1 MSDSNKAQKEFW
13 NGAASAGWV
22 AGQENLDRSL
32 AAVTKVL
39 METAQLTSGERVLDI
54 GCGTGETSLLAAEKV
69 GNAGSVLGVD
79 ISDPMLAHA
88 KTRAADKKLENVTFQ
103 LGDAQSDDFP
113 REFDLVLSRFG
124 VMFFEDS
131 VAAFSNVRRHMGSSG
146 RICFAC
152 WRSPKLNDWVSLPVS
167 IARRHVSDAPPG
179 DPLAPGPFAF
189 ADDARIQ
196 SILEGSGWK
205 HVECSAADFEMPWG
219 NSRENAADG
228 LLERGPIRALIA
240 DQPQEI
246 IDKIRAEIVD
256 ALQAGDGPISLKGA
270 VWIVTAQAE

>member
-32 AAVTKVL
+32 AAVTKLL
-39 METAQLTSGERVLDI
+39 MDTAQLTSGERVLDI

-79 ISDPMLAHA
+79 ISDPMLSHA

-103 LGDAQSDDFP
+103 LGDAQSDGFP
-113 REFDLVLSRFG
+113 HEFDLVLSRFG

-131 VAAFSNVRRHMGSSG
+131 VAAFSNVRRHMASGG

-167 IARRHVSDAPPG
+167 IARRHVSDDTPG

-205 HVECSAADFEMPWG
+205 HVECRAADFEMPWG

-240 DQPQEI
+240 DQPQEV

-256 ALQAGDGPISLKGA
+256 ALPPGDGPISLKGA
-270 VWIVTAQAE
+270 VWIVTAQAD